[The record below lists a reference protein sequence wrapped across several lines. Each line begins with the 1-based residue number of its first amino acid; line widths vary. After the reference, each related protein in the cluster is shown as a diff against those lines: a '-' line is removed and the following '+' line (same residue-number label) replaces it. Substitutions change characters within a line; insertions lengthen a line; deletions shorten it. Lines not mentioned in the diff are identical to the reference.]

1 MGLGLKVRSYQLPD
15 RDTLRLQLTGQIFDE
30 QELITSNCAGAKGA
44 LALHPSELGYLRS
57 LVMANKFPCDTDEDV
72 IWKSLCKK
80 IDNKHRTKKRAAE
93 KTQGAAKKL
102 QFSER

>member
-15 RDTLRLQLTGQIFDE
+15 RDTLRLQQTGEILDE

-44 LALHPSELGYLRS
+44 LALHPSKLGYLRS

-93 KTQGAAKKL
+93 KTQGAAKRLK
-102 QFSER
+102 FSER